1 MPNLASRSTREVFDD
16 HLKLAQQGR
25 FDEDITRNFSEDCV
39 VLTHRG
45 TFRGHDGLCQ
55 LAAMLEQEIPG
66 AEYGYINCLVEGRFA
81 LLEWTADCGAVAVH
95 DGADSFVV
103 ENGKVIAQT
112 IHYTLS
118 VRDSQALTGRS
129 GP

>member
-16 HLKLAQQGR
+16 HLKLAQEGQ
-25 FDEDITRNFSEDCV
+25 FEEDITRNFSEDCV
-39 VLTHRG
+39 VLTTRG
-45 TFRGHDGLCQ
+45 TFRGHDGLRQ
-55 LAAMLEQEIPG
+55 LATMLEQEIPG
-66 AEYGYINCLVEGRFA
+66 AEYGYIGRLVEGRFA

-103 ENGKVIAQT
+103 ENGKVVAQT

-118 VRDSQALTGRS
+118 VRDPQALTGGS